1 MLWDSSDVYQISKA
15 MRSFLKHFLLIIFF
29 TFNVG
34 FLLTASGESSFPT
47 KLNASSETLENGRFL
62 FLNFCAHCHGNR
74 GGGDG
79 FNAEYIDK
87 DPAKLSD
94 PKFLAKRSNEKLFRV
109 ISVGGAKVKKSHLM
123 PPFGHTLSEEEIW
136 SLVAFIRYLGNDKSS
151 MTVPSDVQSE
161 RTRKPVLTKQDMV
174 SFSKWFAE
182 KGKKK
187 EQTDSGKTLVIN
199 KKSCLGCHQLN
210 DEGGRV
216 GPNLNRSSFNY
227 KPEWLYAWISNPQNF
242 RPNTKMP
249 NLGLKPEEARAITSF
264 LVSFQPEEENEEFE
278 APEGW
283 KQYLSSEGDAK
294 KGEKIFHDPEGIANC
309 SKCHLVNGRGGT
321 VGPDL
326 SFAGT
331 SRTRKFLLES
341 ILNPSAVITHGYQT
355 VMILTKNQ
363 KFITGIK
370 KNEDESGI
378 DIVDKDGGNLHIP
391 REKIKKFKIQKI
403 STMPSNFK
411 DLLEI
416 QDVTDVLAYLGSLTL
431 PAITNS
437 DN

>member
-1 MLWDSSDVYQISKA
+1 MYKNSKA
-15 MRSFLKHFLLIIFF
+15 MRSFLKYFLLIICF
-29 TFNVG
+29 TFNIESLV
-34 FLLTASGESSFPT
+34 LASGGSSPPT
-47 KLNASSETLENGRFL
+47 KLNASPELLEKGKLL

-74 GGGDG
+74 GEGDG
-79 FNAEYIDK
+79 FNAEFLDK
-87 DPAKLSD
+87 GPAELSN

-123 PPFGHTLSEEEIW
+123 PPFGYTLSEKEIW
-136 SLVAFIRYLGNDKSS
+136 SLVTFIRYLGNDKSLVN
-151 MTVPSDVQSE
+151 VPSNVQSE
-161 RTRKPVLTKQDMV
+161 RPRKAVLTKPDML
-174 SFSKWFAE
+174 SFSKWFSE

-187 EQTDSGKTLVIN
+187 EQTDSGKALVMN

-210 DEGGRV
+210 DEGGRI
-216 GPNLNRSSFNY
+216 GPSLNRSSFNY

-249 NLGLKPEEARAITSF
+249 NLGLKSEEARAITSF
-264 LVSFQPEEENEEFE
+264 LISFQPVEKDGKFE
-278 APEGW
+278 IHEGW
-283 KQYLSSEGDAK
+283 EQYLSSAGDPK
-294 KGEKIFHDPEGIANC
+294 RGEKIFHDPEGIANC
-309 SKCHLVNGRGGT
+309 SKCHLVKGRGGKI
-321 VGPDL
+321 GPDL
-326 SFAGT
+326 SFIGT
-331 SRTRKFLLES
+331 SRTGKFLLES

-363 KFITGIK
+363 KLITGIK

-378 DIVDKDGGNLHIP
+378 NIINKEGKNLHIP

-403 STMPSNFK
+403 STMPGNFK

-416 QDVTDVLAYLGSLTL
+416 QDIRDVLAYLGSLTL

>member
-1 MLWDSSDVYQISKA
+1 MYKNSKA
-15 MRSFLKHFLLIIFF
+15 MRSFLKYFLLITFF
-29 TFNVG
+29 TFNVE
-34 FLLTASGESSFPT
+34 FLLSASGENSLPT
-47 KLNASSETLENGRFL
+47 KLNASPEILEKGRLL
-62 FLNFCAHCHGNR
+62 FLKFCSHCHGNR

-79 FNAEYIDK
+79 FNAEFIDK
-87 DPAKLSD
+87 DPAELSD
-94 PKFLAKRSNEKLFRV
+94 PNFLAKRSNEKLFRV
-109 ISVGGAKVKKSHLM
+109 INVGGAKVKKSHLM

-136 SLVAFIRYLGNDKSS
+136 SLVTFIRYLGNDKSS
-151 MTVPSDVQSE
+151 ITVPSDVQSE
-161 RTRKPVLTKQDMV
+161 RPRKPVLTKQDML

-182 KGKKK
+182 KGQAK
-187 EQTDSGKTLVIN
+187 EQTDSGKTLVMN

-210 DEGGRV
+210 DEGGRI

-227 KPEWLYAWISNPQNF
+227 KPEWLYAWIFNPQNF

-264 LVSFQPEEENEEFE
+264 LISFQPEEGDGKFKIH
-278 APEGW
+278 EGW
-283 KQYLSSEGDAK
+283 KQYLSSEGDPK
-294 KGEKIFHDPEGIANC
+294 RGEKIFHDPEGIANC
-309 SKCHLVNGRGGT
+309 SKCHLVKGRGGKI
-321 VGPDL
+321 GPDL
-326 SFAGT
+326 SFIGT
-331 SRTRKFLLES
+331 SRTGKFLLES

-363 KFITGIK
+363 KLITGIK

-378 DIVDKDGGNLHIP
+378 NIINKEGKNLHIP

-403 STMPSNFK
+403 STMPGNFK

-416 QDVTDVLAYLGSLTL
+416 QDVTDVLAYLGTLTL

>member
-1 MLWDSSDVYQISKA
+1 MFWDTSDDYKNSKA
-15 MRSFLKHFLLIIFF
+15 MRSFLKYFLLIILF

-47 KLNASSETLENGRFL
+47 KLNASSETLEKGKFL
-62 FLNFCAHCHGNR
+62 FLKYCAHCHGNR

-87 DPAKLSD
+87 DPAELSD

-136 SLVAFIRYLGNDKSS
+136 ALVTFIRYLGNDKSS
-151 MTVPSDVQSE
+151 MRVPSDIQSD
-161 RTRKPVLTKQDMV
+161 RPLGPVFTKQDML
-174 SFSKWFAE
+174 SFSKWFDE
-182 KGKKK
+182 KGLEK
-187 EQTDSGKTLVIN
+187 EQTDSGKILVMN

-210 DEGGRV
+210 DEGGRI
-216 GPNLNRSSFNY
+216 GPSLNRSSLNY
-227 KPEWLYAWISNPQNF
+227 TPEWLYAWISNPQNF
-242 RPNTKMP
+242 RPGTRMP
-249 NLGLKPEEARAITSF
+249 NLGLEPKEARAIASF
-264 LVSFQPEEENEEFE
+264 LVSFQPEEEDEELE
-278 APEGW
+278 APETW

-294 KGEKIFHDPEGIANC
+294 RGEKVFHDPEEIANC
-309 SKCHLVNGRGGT
+309 SKCHLVKGRGGT

-355 VMILTKNQ
+355 VMILTKNR

-378 DIVDKDGGNLHIP
+378 DIMDKAGKNLHIP

-403 STMPSNFK
+403 STMPGNFK

-416 QDVTDVLAYLGSLTL
+416 QDVTDVLAYLESLTL
-431 PAITNS
+431 PVFASSEN
-437 DN
+437 